1 MRKSTG
7 KTVGKKARALGMTV
21 LASTLALSTGCDRF
35 AGPAVPA
42 HAVIR
47 ISDSFTG
54 RYALTAVDGRGVTQE
69 DFRGKPVLVYF
80 GFTSCPDVCPLS
92 LGVMSGAL
100 RLLTPEE
107 RSRLAAVFISVDPER
122 DTPDAISAF
131 LSFEPAIIGLTGS
144 PEASKAARDGFKVYA
159 QRRDETGSAI
169 GYTMDHSDLFYLV
182 GPDTVPR
189 AAIRT
194 SVTPAELATILRRSI
209 KGKFT

>member
-1 MRKSTG
+1 MGDIPG
-7 KTVGKKARALGMTV
+7 KTRRV
-21 LASTLALSTGCDRF
+21 LCMLALAAVSLCSTGCGEQRQV
-35 AGPAVPA
+35 AVPA

-47 ISDSFTG
+47 ISDAFTG
-54 RYALTAVDGRGVTQE
+54 KYALTGVDGRTVTQE

-107 RSRLAAVFISVDPER
+107 RSRLGAVFISVDPER

-131 LSFEPAIIGLTGS
+131 LSFEPSILGLTGS
-144 PEASKAARDGFKVYA
+144 AEASRAARDGFKVYA
-159 QRRDETGSAI
+159 QKREETKSAI
-169 GYTMDHSDLFYLV
+169 GYTMDHTDLFYLV
-182 GPDTVPR
+182 GPDTLPK

-194 SVTPAELATILRRSI
+194 SVTPEELAVVLRRAL